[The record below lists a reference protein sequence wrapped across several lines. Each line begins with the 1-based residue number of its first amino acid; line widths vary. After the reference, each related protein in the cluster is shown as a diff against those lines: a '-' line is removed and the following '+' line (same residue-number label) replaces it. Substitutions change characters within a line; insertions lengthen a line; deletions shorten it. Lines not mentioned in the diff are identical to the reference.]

1 MSGNRFVC
9 IEALRFGRITFRPAV
24 GSWKRRLCVDLF
36 RTFWT
41 NFLSKPFSSHLVTA
55 FPAPCFQDLEAKAD
69 PLQQNRFGC
78 SVAHWL
84 SQAWDVRCYGV
95 MGDALRLE
103 TVRVCAE

>member
-1 MSGNRFVC
+1 M
-9 IEALRFGRITFRPAV
+9 I
-24 GSWKRRLCVDLF
+24 LF

-84 SQAWDVRCYGV
+84 SQAWDVRCHDV
-95 MGDALRLE
+95 MGDSLRVE
-103 TVRVCAE
+103 RVRVRCRIKMSHRP